1 MLTVDAIYWCILW
14 FVLPYG
20 VINVINNN
28 NSSCSVQRLTSV
40 VLLCGFWSLN
50 FAPTTDELQ
59 YILPESERRG
69 VRGVYAGL
77 WVLLLFFT
85 TAWSRDVTA
94 AAHTFS
100 LRSLPALAEN
110 FAGGGV
116 AMTSGTFFPANLLA
130 QYWETRP
137 LETTCLRVAP
147 KRDLIL
153 GKFPDAGVNLQSS
166 WAQLSSQASSE
177 PAFGE
182 VTRFAGNSN

>member
-1 MLTVDAIYWCILW
+1 MLTVDAIFWCILW

-28 NSSCSVQRLTSV
+28 NSSCSVRRLTLV
-40 VLLCGFWSLN
+40 VLRCGFWSLN

-59 YILPESERRG
+59 YILPESERRR

-100 LRSLPALAEN
+100 LRSLPALAES
-110 FAGGGV
+110 FAGGRGGYDIRDV
-116 AMTSGTFFPANLLA
+116 LPSQSLGSVLRNQTSGNNLSSSGTETQPDPRKISRRWRESAIVLSPAI
-130 QYWETRP
+130 
-137 LETTCLRVAP
+137 VASVEW
-147 KRDLIL
+147 
-153 GKFPDAGVNLQSS
+153 AGV
-166 WAQLSSQASSE
+166 
-177 PAFGE
+177 
-182 VTRFAGNSN
+182 

>member
-85 TAWSRDVTA
+85 TAWSRARLLLTHFHCGHCQHLQKV
-94 AAHTFS
+94 
-100 LRSLPALAEN
+100 LR
-110 FAGGGV
+110 GGGV

>member
-1 MLTVDAIYWCILW
+1 MLTVDAIFWCILW

-28 NSSCSVQRLTSV
+28 NSSCIVQRLTLV
-40 VLLCGFWSLN
+40 VLRCGFWSLN

-69 VRGVYAGL
+69 VRGVHAGL

-85 TAWSRDVTA
+85 TAWSRGVTA

-100 LRSLPALAEN
+100 LRSLPALAES
-110 FAGGGV
+110 FAGGAGWLWHPGRSSQPISWLS
-116 AMTSGTFFPANLLA
+116 TEKP
-130 QYWETRP
+130 
-137 LETTCLRVAP
+137 
-147 KRDLIL
+147 DLWKQL
-153 GKFPDAGVNLQSS
+153 VFEWHRNAGVNVQSS

-182 VTRFAGNSN
+182 VTRFTGNSN